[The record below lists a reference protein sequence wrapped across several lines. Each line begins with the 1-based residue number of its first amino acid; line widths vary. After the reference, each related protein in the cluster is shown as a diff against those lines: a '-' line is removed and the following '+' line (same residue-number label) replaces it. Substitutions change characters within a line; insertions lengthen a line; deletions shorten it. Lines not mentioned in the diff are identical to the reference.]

1 MNPNIRAPTI
11 RKGES
16 CCVEEHVD
24 DKKRD
29 SNKVE
34 PAELSGV
41 VVNVG
46 FNKYDVHV
54 AETSEIFKMKKKW
67 KLVKVQVLDQ
77 FDDMENALRLIE
89 KNETP
94 LRDVLFGLR
103 TPSQKQETQN
113 LVFKNPKLDKSQ
125 KEAVVSAVHQ
135 NELSVIHGP
144 PGTGKTTTI
153 AEIVWQVTDKIIYDF
168 VISSLVQCVQAGE
181 KVLVTAASN
190 VAVDNLGERLL
201 EDGINVVRV
210 GHPARISEGLLSHS
224 LRMMAEKEWDNLTN
238 IKEQIEEAIN
248 ALQSRQQNTPTAQL
262 KEKLKKLKASR
273 AKAAAQLDIV
283 QSKIMRAAPVVLS
296 TLTGCKDKGPL
307 SLLPDDHFSTC
318 IIDECAQSLE
328 MACWMAVHKAPK
340 LILAGDHQQLPPTV
354 LTKDTEAEKMMKIS
368 MMERL
373 SARYSYFGVKIF
385 HMLNVSLSFVYDVL
399 F

>member
-1 MNPNIRAPTI
+1 MKEQLIYLDLEKEAEIHRLKQEQIDLGLVVKVEVVSSYKPSYGGTVVKVKVMNPNIRAPTI

-153 AEIVWQVTDKIIYDF
+153 AEIVWQVTEKIIYDF
-168 VISSLVQCVQAGE
+168 VIYSLVCSVC
-181 KVLVTAASN
+181 S
-190 VAVDNLGERLL
+190 
-201 EDGINVVRV
+201 
-210 GHPARISEGLLSHS
+210 S
-224 LRMMAEKEWDNLTN
+224 W
-238 IKEQIEEAIN
+238 
-248 ALQSRQQNTPTAQL
+248 
-262 KEKLKKLKASR
+262 
-273 AKAAAQLDIV
+273 
-283 QSKIMRAAPVVLS
+283 
-296 TLTGCKDKGPL
+296 
-307 SLLPDDHFSTC
+307 
-318 IIDECAQSLE
+318 
-328 MACWMAVHKAPK
+328 
-340 LILAGDHQQLPPTV
+340 
-354 LTKDTEAEKMMKIS
+354 
-368 MMERL
+368 
-373 SARYSYFGVKIF
+373 
-385 HMLNVSLSFVYDVL
+385 
-399 F
+399 